1 MRVKLLNSDSI
12 KDTIG
17 DKLDE
22 TPDILG
28 REVDRDLNMTLADL
42 LPHVLMVLKETNRE
56 NYFVSVIKC

>member
-22 TPDILG
+22 MPDIYEGEMLT
-28 REVDRDLNMTLADL
+28 VT
-42 LPHVLMVLKETNRE
+42 
-56 NYFVSVIKC
+56 